1 MQQANSLMEI
11 LQQQPNADAKVEV
24 LAQLLSTQITAAL
37 NGLLT
42 VVSAVDQM
50 PGVDREAIRRD
61 LNELKTLATSD
72 VDRHLYNQTIDL
84 IASRLSPEQQ

>member
-11 LQQQPNADAKVEV
+11 LQLQPDADAKVEV
-24 LAQLLSTQITAAL
+24 LAKIVSTQITATL

-42 VVSAVDQM
+42 VVSAVDQV
-50 PGVDREAIRRD
+50 PGVDRESIRRD
-61 LNELKTLATSD
+61 LNELKSLATAD

-84 IASRLSPEQQ
+84 IASRLSPEQK